1 MSETPVNYNV
11 IPDYYCINQSTQ
23 IGEVVW
29 NLPYNTA
36 TAIVYLYRAG
46 KKIYVDKSEAERI
59 ARELAMKAVA
69 AIEVNTKSTE
79 LQIKLLE
86 SMHKDINLCRRLN
99 MMKMEKAQ
107 QEDKLKNIRH
117 CL

>member
-29 NLPYNTA
+29 NLSYNTA

-46 KKIYVDKSEAERI
+46 KKIYVDNDSKKSMI
-59 ARELAMKAVA
+59 
-69 AIEVNTKSTE
+69 
-79 LQIKLLE
+79 
-86 SMHKDINLCRRLN
+86 KDI
-99 MMKMEKAQ
+99 EKAIAHLNL
-107 QEDKLKNIRH
+107 ELKRLKNDNQ
-117 CL
+117 